1 MPHPRLV
8 FQRVALLAALA
19 LPLTACVMNS
29 PPSRG
34 GVGAQDLLPN
44 EGMHLKVQK
53 VMVNVPRSLTVSEAN
68 TIKPAAD
75 IVWHGDA
82 QGDRHAQVQKIT
94 QDAMKTGTSAY
105 RSGFPVVVDVQIIR
119 FHALTPRT
127 RNSIGG
133 QHELEY
139 TLTLRDA
146 ASGKVLRQIDKVN
159 ATVRGAG
166 GMQARAEEAAG
177 RTEKVVILE
186 ALAISI
192 QKELILASQALGQ
205 PAVVARASGT
215 PATAQLE

>member
-19 LPLTACVMNS
+19 LPLSACMMNS

-34 GVGAQDLLPN
+34 AVGAQELLSN
-44 EGMHLKVQK
+44 EAMHLNVQK
-53 VMVNVPRSLTVSEAN
+53 VVVNVPRSLTVSEAN

-82 QGDRHAQVQKIT
+82 QGDRYAQVQKIT
-94 QDAMKTGTSAY
+94 QEAMDTGTSAY
-105 RSGFPVVVDVQIIR
+105 RSGYPVVVDVQVIR

-127 RNSIGG
+127 RKSIGG
-133 QHELEY
+133 KHELEY
-139 TLTLRDA
+139 TLTLREA
-146 ASGKVLRQIDKVN
+146 ASGKVLRQVERVS

-166 GMQARAEEAAG
+166 GMKARAEEAAG
-177 RTEKVVILE
+177 RTEKVVIRE

-192 QKELILASQALGQ
+192 QKELMSASQALGQ
-205 PAVVARASGT
+205 PAIVARASGT
-215 PATAQLE
+215 PATAQLQ